1 MQITIRRT
9 LKRIMKPALL
19 VTAIATTC
27 LQPATAQD
35 SGTTDPSKPAV
46 PPLPEVLITDASQL
60 HSNAHNITNNG
71 GASDADLKTLID
83 DSNSAVNYSYWI
95 SDTEGTCRDPQYL
108 QVDLGDGF
116 KLGADEDIVVYTARH
131 KEQDP
136 PTNLNISNFGKK
148 LHPTAFR
155 VEVSQDGKT
164 WEPFANPDTHVY
176 FTYRGQETKEFST
189 RIHTDKT
196 FRYIRFTVT
205 ANNSKTLNKG
215 TQYRSMCLSH
225 FQLLKVKKDSG
236 AIYFFNTKPGKEIY
250 LTDRFHLNT
259 DLRPDYAD
267 YEFVNTRG
275 IFDLRKLDHYNTAD
289 NPKDFCDWDACWDEN
304 GIWKKDL
311 LTLAK
316 YGIDMPKYSWV
327 TGAEDPLVKEGKRQ
341 RTHVIEHTYYAV
353 PGDAVALV
361 PYYEMPTRM
370 PDKYDVSYA
379 HWYDYETGGHL
390 VDPTTGARL
399 LDFLVNPRDIYY
411 SKNHGYFAGIGF
423 PRESHYSPSD
433 ASQGVSTMDIASVDD
448 FLNFV
453 NEVKDNNK
461 KTINARLTADLDFTG
476 HTWSSDA
483 FPKIEDYAGT
493 FDGQGHVI
501 KNLHYQGNGTVAFIQ
516 SISNRWRDNVEY
528 IGCLKN
534 VIFDESCSFEATG
547 EYAISAIVGKTNC
560 GSRQDNAEPRAFTIK
575 GVINKGVMSATNTGN
590 NGNAPKASG
599 LLGVYDNTY
608 LSVQIISCAS
618 TGNINVTSSKPDPQV
633 AQLTLDARNTQIT
646 NSWSFAKSSVEV
658 IASGGDVREI
668 ATADEL
674 IQFAN
679 DSKNNSALS
688 AKLTADIDMAGKV
701 FPGIVSSWTPYT
713 GTFDGQG
720 HTIKNLKCTVQSED
734 QNIGTVCGFINN
746 IGKVD
751 WNASAGSL
759 KNIIFDESCT
769 FEITGFNNW
778 PNSVSIGI
786 VVKASGNNA
795 TIDIEGV
802 VSKAKIIV
810 HTVNNNTTVY
820 AAGLVGQKEDNA
832 ILNINNCGIASQITI
847 EAHDISKVNYATIVP
862 NGNNTTISNSWSV
875 SQGSIKNLTDAT
887 AEEIAFNNFVNGNA
901 TVTNCYTNGE
911 TGTGLETTPDDMN
924 TADFVSRLNNGSAD
938 GLWAVS
944 TEENAGKSALPY
956 PYVQFKGEDAAETPA
971 PLYLKPNDNTI
982 IQNTYS
988 IYGKESGTGVLQSP
1002 LTAEE
1007 LNSAEWVSKL
1017 NDGKEGYW
1025 AVSTADGDGAG
1036 AFPYPYAMTA
1046 MPSGGTVVSDDA
1058 PGKWVW
1064 ADNNGK
1070 TIYSNNPGP
1079 FYNQRPDAFFS
1090 QKDSKGS
1097 GNAGT
1102 YATFFYPRDPYA
1114 KDGSQLGLPQ
1124 EYTIAADFSYSFNVV
1139 DPSSNGSEPQMDA
1152 TLNID
1157 YEHRKIYEPELC
1169 YRHIFHIKDG
1179 RKFAEEMSGSYEN
1192 NQKYVAKTR
1201 RYITSLA
1208 GKSFSVRLDA
1218 GMPMVNSGDEWDA
1231 RSRFYY
1237 KISDTDY
1244 RRVAGC
1250 KVVTKKLVTKA
1261 DGTEVEENCDDLFQ
1275 LGSSTMLV
1283 GSRTLDGVENSP
1295 RYYACGGNQ
1304 QVYRMLTNG
1313 YTTPSV
1319 GKYVVRLVAQDV
1331 NGNTIH
1337 PFDPGNP
1344 DNPNGD
1350 EAHDLIVREFVLEF
1364 VDPQTSQSAYIC
1376 CEDELTTKHVGTE
1389 ADLTERFGAAYSTV
1403 DCDEYI
1409 AFNKMIG
1416 EATDFPVSDYIF
1428 HPWKNRFNYQE
1439 DQTNGQKYYALK
1451 WPLPRHDCEYG
1462 STLGRG
1468 HNYCTYRVAQHSSVV
1483 EWKGNVMN
1491 RSADKNFNVDTGLF
1505 DRHFYESGYQIRLAK
1520 EAAAAKGEEYT
1531 GPEEPEPG
1539 YFYWVN
1545 ASSDP
1550 GVMNRLNV
1558 GKLCHGATLHISA
1571 WVALF
1576 NGGEQA
1582 NISFNFVAVMKD
1594 GSRVRLH
1601 SFVTGEI
1608 STGAGWHKVYYN
1620 ITPEI
1625 HSYDIDP
1632 SQINHYEIELDNNAD
1647 ESEGADY
1654 AVDKVQVYIM
1664 QADVKAK
1671 QLTFPCDDQEKVT
1684 DMKVDIPFNNMLR
1697 MVDMDPAKTDGEA
1710 QQVNLYY
1717 SFVNRALYDK
1727 CIADGMTTDQAY
1739 NATVLKGCYG
1749 TDHENP
1755 DPNATYGH
1763 MKFTTRFSDLQEY
1776 VENVY
1781 GTPMGQ
1787 TEKATKTDF
1796 FTFNCWVKDQ
1806 NLRVGNEY
1814 YILLFNDPEGLA
1826 DRVPT
1831 AADYDIDNE
1840 CAAKCLIEIEGT
1852 SKLKVDGY
1860 AYGND
1865 TSLECCEH
1873 DSPVIQLDMVGYHV
1887 GNRPSGMDYP
1897 VVIQNAAF
1905 DWYLG
1910 QLSRFYLEST
1920 VDKDGNTILLSDA
1933 LAKFRASY
1941 PEASSAI
1948 QECTGQY
1955 TEPLRD
1961 YLVSVTTTRDGVAP
1975 KLYLHQHSFVF
1986 PDTSIPEGQ
1995 SEAEYYVSA
2004 IPCDY
2009 EGNAKMLVDGV
2020 LVDAEDIV
2028 VCPQPVE
2035 IKANVSKH
2043 SPRMKGGLTEITD
2056 YPEYLNDVP
2065 LRTGLTQIR
2074 KVSATK
2080 ADSKSAQYTL
2090 DFPIRFVKS
2099 TSNAIGQMVINTDKD
2114 EVLLTETNDPEY
2126 KGLHPEPSPEDLAD
2140 GTLYPEDNGLWA
2152 VGRLVK
2158 LKANVSTDN
2167 SVTDNMAGIVFY
2179 KDDPAD
2185 PETKALNFKEGY
2197 YYRFAIPYMEEVL
2210 NGVDYVPACPGR
2222 QIVTLK
2228 IVSEYMRWAGNN
2240 ESLNWNNDMFWE
2252 RVDTKGLYATD
2263 ADKTNGNGLDDFVTD
2278 GSNVMTRSYSP
2289 APFTKVIL
2297 PSESSTLKDADNK
2310 PLPIE
2315 DPYLYKTVDQT
2326 IDVYTREGTRSM
2338 TWTADPKDKTADIDD
2353 ETGNLLDLLK
2363 KSSTYD
2369 INYDMVAFEGK
2380 GFLGCGPWQAHICDQ
2395 IDFMPKAGISN
2406 QQYLTYN
2413 KAWVEF
2419 EMTPGRWYTLSS
2431 PLAET
2436 LAGDIYMPTA
2446 NSRQETLRFSDITY
2460 DPKLNNRFA
2469 PAVFQRNWDA
2479 ANATLYHLPAS
2490 DGGDGSQE
2498 NVAVATTWS
2507 HVYNDVLEK
2516 YEPGE
2521 GFSIYTDDSRVTEK
2535 PEKVLMRLPKADT
2548 DWYYYDIDWTG
2559 PDNNTTESG
2568 IHGDHTETGHTAESN
2583 YRLNSLADGRTGTMT
2598 GTAAGNSRYYLF
2610 GNPFMAPLDMARLL
2624 EMNADKIKPVYW
2636 IMADNTVEAASVFGK
2651 YTYTNQMTGAEA
2663 KVSPLQGFF
2672 VELKEGYTPTG
2683 SKLELTYDNSTMLRT
2698 APGGNPLRKPGTR
2711 SVSPSAA
2718 VSLSRSEA
2726 EAEVPGLVLEALRND
2741 TVLSRSLIVTDMNA
2755 SAGYGDED
2763 APLMIDRQLVD
2774 APLVYS
2780 LAGHRAAVINVTD
2793 DIDGTGI
2800 GLVTDDP
2807 AETLTIRLSNVA
2819 EAEDCLLLD
2828 ISTGESEPIYEGME
2842 IPVTGSSN
2850 GRYYI
2855 TRGGTQDNIR
2865 AIRIER
2871 SGNTVTVSTGRRNI
2885 SVDVFDTLGVHT
2897 ASHQADAPQ
2906 VSFTL
2911 PAGVYVLKA
2920 DDGTERMTA
2929 KLIIR

>member
-19 VTAIATTC
+19 ASAIATTC
-27 LQPATAQD
+27 LQPAMAQD
-35 SGTTDPSKPAV
+35 SGATDPSKPAV
-46 PPLPEVLITDASQL
+46 PPLPEVLITDGSQL
-60 HSNAHNITNNG
+60 HSNAHNLTNDP
-71 GASDADLKTLID
+71 GAGDDDLAKLISED
-83 DSNSAVNYSYWI
+83 NNTSEYDYWI
-95 SDTEGTCRDPQYL
+95 SDTEGNCKEPQYL
-108 QVDLGDGF
+108 QVDLGEGF
-116 KLGADEDIVVYTARH
+116 QLGADYDIVVCLGRH
-131 KEQDP
+131 KSGAGPDP
-136 PTNLNISNFGKK
+136 LHIENFGKK
-148 LHPTAFR
+148 LHPTAFH
-155 VEVSQDGKT
+155 VEVSADGET
-164 WEPFANPDTHVY
+164 WEPFADPDTHVY
-176 FTYRGQETKEFST
+176 FTYRGPMTKEFST

-215 TQYRSMCLSH
+215 TQHRSMCLSH

-236 AIYFFNTKPGKEIY
+236 AIYFFNTEPGKEIY

-316 YGIDMPKYSWV
+316 YGIDMPKYSWI
-327 TGAEDPLVKEGKRQ
+327 TGTEDPLVKKGNRQ

-361 PYYEMPTRM
+361 PYYEMPTRL

-379 HWYDYETGGHL
+379 HWYDYETGGHI
-390 VDPTTGARL
+390 VEPRTGARL
-399 LDFLVNPRDIYY
+399 LDFLVNPRDIYI

-423 PRESHYSPSD
+423 PRESHYSPAD

-453 NEVKDNNK
+453 NEVNDNNK

-560 GSRQDNAEPRAFTIK
+560 GWRQDNAEPRAFTIK

-599 LLGVYDNTY
+599 LLGVYDNTN
-608 LSVQIISCAS
+608 LSVKIISCAS

-646 NSWSFAKSSVEV
+646 DCWSFAKSSVEV
-658 IASGGDVREI
+658 IASGGEIREI
-668 ATADEL
+668 ATADDL

-679 DSKNNSALS
+679 DSKNNSRLS

-701 FPGIVSSWTPYT
+701 FPGIGNKNNDYV
-713 GTFDGQG
+713 GTIDGQG
-720 HTIKNLKCTVQSED
+720 HVISNLNYSGE
-734 QNIGTVCGFINN
+734 GTVAFIYR
-746 IGKVD
+746 IGVD
-751 WNASAGSL
+751 QTAGTL
-759 KNIIFDESCT
+759 KDIVFDKTCSFKSEGPTAVTAII
-769 FEITGFNNW
+769 G
-778 PNSVSIGI
+778 SIGYQYNSTSP
-786 VVKASGNNA
+786 VV
-795 TIDIEGV
+795 IEGV
-802 VSKAKIIV
+802 INKASMTAKSTNQWHGYAKVSGLIGICE
-810 HTVNNNTTVY
+810 NNNHAPVEILKCAVT
-820 AAGLVGQKEDNA
+820 GA
-832 ILNINNCGIASQITI
+832 INLESTREESKGAQLALDASNMAITDCWSV
-847 EAHDISKVNYATIVP
+847 AKVNLTNETGEVP
-862 NGNNTTISNSWSV
+862 A
-875 SQGSIKNLTDAT
+875 QLYL
-887 AEEIAFNNFVNGNA
+887 NA
-901 TVTNCYTNGE
+901 NGE
-911 TGTGLETTPDDMN
+911 TSVINTYSIYGAESGEGILQTDENLNTP
-924 TADFVSRLNNGSAD
+924 AFVEKLNLGKGPEYSAQ
-938 GLWAVS
+938 WAVS
-944 TEENAGKSALPY
+944 TETGNGSGAYPY
-956 PYVQFKGEDAAETPA
+956 PYVQFKEEVAAETPA

-988 IYGKESGTGVLQSP
+988 IYGEESGTGVLQSP
-1002 LTAEE
+1002 LTAED

-1046 MPSGGTVVSDDA
+1046 MPSGGTVVRDDA

-1070 TIYSNNPGP
+1070 NIYSNNPGP
-1079 FYNQRPDAFFS
+1079 FYKQRPDAFYD

-1114 KDGSQLGLPQ
+1114 EDGSQLGLPQ

-1261 DGTEVEENCDDLFQ
+1261 DGTEVEENCDGLFQ

-1283 GSRTLDGVENSP
+1283 GSRTLDGVNDSP
-1295 RYYACGGNQ
+1295 RYYACGGNL
-1304 QVYRMLTNG
+1304 QVYRMLTNE

-1337 PFDPGNP
+1337 PFDPENP

-1376 CEDELTTKHVGTE
+1376 DEDELTTKYVGTE

-1520 EAAAAKGEEYT
+1520 EEAAAKGEEYT

-1625 HSYDIDP
+1625 HSYDIDA

-1684 DMKVDIPFNNMLR
+1684 DMKVYIPFNNMLR

-1941 PEASSAI
+1941 PDASSAI

-2020 LVDAEDIV
+2020 LVDAEDII

-2074 KVSATK
+2074 KASATK

-2152 VGRLVK
+2152 VGRLVS
-2158 LKANVSTDN
+2158 LKANISTDN
-2167 SVTDNMAGIVFY
+2167 SVKDNIARIVFY
-2179 KDDPAD
+2179 KNDPAD
-2185 PETKALNFKEGY
+2185 TETKAINFKEGY
-2197 YYRFAIPYMEEVL
+2197 YYRFAVPYMEEVL
-2210 NGVDYVPACPGR
+2210 EGVDYVPACPGR

-2228 IVSEYMRWAGNN
+2228 IVPEYMRWDADGS
-2240 ESLNWNNDMFWE
+2240 SLNWNNDMYWE
-2252 RVDTKGLYATD
+2252 RVDAAGLYAD
-2263 ADKTNGNGLDDFVTD
+2263 AADKAALNDFVTD
-2278 GSNVMTRSYSP
+2278 GANNRIRSYSP
-2289 APFTKVIL
+2289 APFTKVII
-2297 PSESSTLKDADNK
+2297 PAESFTMTGADGK
-2310 PLPIE
+2310 PAGIE
-2315 DPYLYKTVDQT
+2315 DPYLYKTEDRV
-2326 IDVYTREGTRSM
+2326 IDVYTRAGNKSM
-2338 TWTADPKDKTADIDD
+2338 TWTTDPEDKTADSPAGLS
-2353 ETGNLLDLLK
+2353 GNLLELLK
-2363 KSSTYD
+2363 KAVTFD
-2369 INYDMVAFEGK
+2369 INYDMVAFDGET
-2380 GFLGCGPWQAHICDQ
+2380 FLGCGPWRAHICDQ
-2395 IDFMPKAGISN
+2395 IDFMPRAGISN

-2436 LAGDIYMPTA
+2436 LAGDMYMPTA

-2479 ANATLYHLPAS
+2479 ANATLYKLPSA
-2490 DGGDGSQE
+2490 DFGNGEQI
-2498 NVAVATTWS
+2498 NVAIETNWS
-2507 HVYNDVLEK
+2507 HVFNDVMEE
-2516 YEPGE
+2516 YRPGE
-2521 GFSIYTDDSRVTEK
+2521 GFSIYTDTGKVTAQ

-2548 DWYYYDIDWTG
+2548 EWYYYDIDWTG
-2559 PDNNTTESG
+2559 ADNDNTTSG
-2568 IHGDHTETGHTAESN
+2568 IHGDKTAVTRTDAN
-2583 YRLNSLADGRTGTMT
+2583 YRLNSLQDDEWGTMT
-2598 GTAAGNSRYYLF
+2598 GIAAGNSPYYLF
-2610 GNPFMAPLDMARLL
+2610 GNPFMTRLDMARLL
-2624 EMNADKIKPVYW
+2624 EANKDKIKSVYW
-2636 IMADNTVEAASVFGK
+2636 VMADNSVEAAAVVGQHVYS
-2651 YTYTNQMTGAEA
+2651 NSMTSADA
-2663 KVSPLQGFF
+2663 LVSPLQGFF
-2672 VELKEGYTPTG
+2672 VELNGG
-2683 SKLELTYDNSTMLRT
+2683 S
-2698 APGGNPLRKPGTR
+2698 APGGMLQLRYNNSMMARTAAGGNPIRKPGTR
-2711 SVSPSAA
+2711 SGSD
-2718 VSLSRSEA
+2718 SEA
-2726 EAEVPGLVLEALRND
+2726 RGLILEALRND
-2741 TVLSRSLIVTDMNA
+2741 TVLSRSLIVTDPEA
-2755 SAGYGDED
+2755 TPGYGDED
-2763 APLMIDRQLVD
+2763 APLMVDRQLVT

-2780 LAGHRAAVINVTD
+2780 LAGQQATLVNVTD
-2793 DIDGTGI
+2793 DIDGVGI
-2800 GLVTDDP
+2800 GLINDDDNDK
-2807 AETLTIRLSNVA
+2807 TVIRLGNVA
-2819 EAEDCLLLD
+2819 EAEDCMLLD
-2828 ISTGESEPIYEGME
+2828 LATGDSQPIYEGME

-2855 TRGGTQDNIR
+2855 TRGGAQDNIR

-2871 SGNTVTVSTGRRNI
+2871 SGNTVTVTTGRQNI

-2920 DDGTERMTA
+2920 DDGTERKTA